1 MSNMEDFPQMPLKD
15 QIILLAKLFL
25 IVLFAYII
33 KAI

>member
-1 MSNMEDFPQMPLKD
+1 MSNMENFPQMPLKD

-25 IVLFAYII
+25 IVLFTYII

>member
-1 MSNMEDFPQMPLKD
+1 MSNMENFPQMPLKD

>member
-1 MSNMEDFPQMPLKD
+1 MNIDDFPQMPLKD

-33 KAI
+33 KAL